1 MPRNQIADLFR
12 PLSASHR
19 AVVLAWGAAVMA
31 LLTMGAAYADY
42 RPGLVKYDAATGKV
56 LETVDFL
63 PGSSDPH
70 GLMMHNGSLVSCD
83 AGIHP
88 GWPTNDSPTTG
99 WIFRIDFV

>member
-42 RPGLVKYDAATGKV
+42 RPGQMQKF
-56 LETVDFL
+56 ETAEI
-63 PGSSDPH
+63 GH
-70 GLMMHNGSLVSCD
+70 G
-83 AGIHP
+83 
-88 GWPTNDSPTTG
+88 
-99 WIFRIDFV
+99 